1 MNVALWI
8 VQALLAGMFLFAGG
22 LKTFQYEKAKKQL
35 PWVSEVSPGMV
46 AFIGVSELLGAVG
59 LILPTALDI
68 MPVLTAAAAVG
79 IAAIMIIAFIF
90 HAYRG
95 EYKQTPVNIIIL
107 LLAVFVYYGRFIA

>member
-1 MNVALWI
+1 
-8 VQALLAGMFLFAGG
+8 
-22 LKTFQYEKAKKQL
+22 
-35 PWVSEVSPGMV
+35 
-46 AFIGVSELLGAVG
+46 
-59 LILPTALDI
+59 